1 MIKDVFVNLVTGG
14 LMEVFRPPVTK
25 SGYCSLTLQRKK
37 GRKLTFLKAQSQ
49 STFIP
54 PLPPV
59 LPARETDVWAF
70 PEVRGPR
77 SLLCHVSL
85 PAGPQCRR
93 PLRGNITAAKHD
105 HPRSPVTALPY
116 EDHPI
121 HLDGDS
127 HHILG
132 HRSRIKRT
140 NTVLL
145 CPHFRGVVHFWS
157 H

>member
-1 MIKDVFVNLVTGG
+1 MFVNLVTGG

-25 SGYCSLTLQRKK
+25 SGYCSLTLQSKN
-37 GRKLTFLKAQSQ
+37 GRKLTFFKIHFHS
-49 STFIP
+49 
-54 PLPPV
+54 PPV

-77 SLLCHVSL
+77 SLLCHVSVS
-85 PAGPQCRR
+85 AGLQCRR

-105 HPRSPVTALPY
+105 HPWSPVTALPY

-132 HRSRIKRT
+132 HRSRIKRAEKEQILSYFAHILE
-140 NTVLL
+140 V
-145 CPHFRGVVHFWS
+145 FSISGVIK
-157 H
+157 